1 MSLPRNQTK
10 IRHKGVTA
18 SDSLALVPIA
28 GQVTPIAYTLYSASE
43 SGSVGSTDFTDVPI
57 NFVGIGDT
65 ADA

>member
-1 MSLPRNQTK
+1 
-10 IRHKGVTA
+10 
-18 SDSLALVPIA
+18 VPIA